1 MVIDRLVL
9 EGRLTQL
16 ALMQVFT
23 IWPICLFPVIG
34 IVNQLVHFAEV
45 SELAGI
51 NFSHGGPPLW
61 GYHIAIAKYGSTP
74 HHPEGYSLSSSRS
87 RGNYGLRRGERNRP
101 LGQSESLIQLVVSF
115 QVKYG

>member
-1 MVIDRLVL
+1 MVIDRLIL

-23 IWPICLFPVIG
+23 ILPICLSPVIG

-51 NFSHGGPPLW
+51 NFRHGGTNPGICGILLYPNV
-61 GYHIAIAKYGSTP
+61 AI
-74 HHPEGYSLSSSRS
+74 LSS
-87 RGNYGLRRGERNRP
+87 
-101 LGQSESLIQLVVSF
+101 
-115 QVKYG
+115 

>member
-1 MVIDRLVL
+1 MVIDRLIL

-23 IWPICLFPVIG
+23 VLPICLSPVIG

-51 NFSHGGPPLW
+51 NFRHGSPPLVGVSYSYCQTW
-61 GYHIAIAKYGSTP
+61 KYVP
-74 HHPEGYSLSSSRS
+74 PSR
-87 RGNYGLRRGERNRP
+87 RL
-101 LGQSESLIQLVVSF
+101 
-115 QVKYG
+115 

>member
-1 MVIDRLVL
+1 MVIDRLIL

-23 IWPICLFPVIG
+23 ILPICLSPVIG

-51 NFSHGGPPLW
+51 NFRHGGPNPGNCSLL
-61 GYHIAIAKYGSTP
+61 
-74 HHPEGYSLSSSRS
+74 LSSNMAIHSS
-87 RGNYGLRRGERNRP
+87 
-101 LGQSESLIQLVVSF
+101 
-115 QVKYG
+115 

>member
-9 EGRLTQL
+9 EGRWTQL

-23 IWPICLFPVIG
+23 ILPICLFPVIG

-51 NFSHGGPPLW
+51 NFSHGGT
-61 GYHIAIAKYGSTP
+61 HITSDNFSAQKNRFQDGVTICTGST
-74 HHPEGYSLSSSRS
+74 LS
-87 RGNYGLRRGERNRP
+87 
-101 LGQSESLIQLVVSF
+101 QS
-115 QVKYG
+115 

>member
-1 MVIDRLVL
+1 MVIDRLIL

-23 IWPICLFPVIG
+23 ILPICLSPVIG

-51 NFSHGGPPLW
+51 NFRHGGTYNTSDDFPAQKINFQDSIILHSFLRGPQS
-61 GYHIAIAKYGSTP
+61 HTT
-74 HHPEGYSLSSSRS
+74 YSCWFELDFK
-87 RGNYGLRRGERNRP
+87 P
-101 LGQSESLIQLVVSF
+101 V
-115 QVKYG
+115 

>member
-1 MVIDRLVL
+1 MVIDRLIL

-23 IWPICLFPVIG
+23 ILPICLSPVIG

-51 NFSHGGPPLW
+51 NFRHGGSFYIPVKT
-61 GYHIAIAKYGSTP
+61 GIFYEANI
-74 HHPEGYSLSSSRS
+74 SS
-87 RGNYGLRRGERNRP
+87 
-101 LGQSESLIQLVVSF
+101 
-115 QVKYG
+115 

>member
-1 MVIDRLVL
+1 MVIDRLIL

-23 IWPICLFPVIG
+23 ILPICLSPVIG

-51 NFSHGGPPLW
+51 NFSHGGTYITSDNFPAQKISFKISVALPFSPLVPKL
-61 GYHIAIAKYGSTP
+61 HNPSMLVMT
-74 HHPEGYSLSSSRS
+74 
-87 RGNYGLRRGERNRP
+87 GL
-101 LGQSESLIQLVVSF
+101 QSDVGGFVLLTL
-115 QVKYG
+115 